1 MAKTTMTYS
10 DWRDYRKKNATNQ
23 IAQLSQQGTVNNG
36 GTTANTTITYSDWR
50 DYKKASQ
57 VDQNYI
63 DSFFTDVK
71 KFVYSSEEEYQ
82 GVRWKNASG
91 IYKVKK
97 TTADDLAS
105 RSKNIR
111 SWLELNKDKL
121 KEDDYTNLSSYLDS
135 YDKSAKSILGAFKK
149 AKDHYSKWE
158 TEAEYKEA
166 EKATEEH
173 NKKAN
178 LDIDVAQ
185 KEIDDLEGLLR
196 KVKSNTSGTTHEA
209 ANSPS
214 SSTSGSPSSSTAHEA
229 ASPPSSSSSS
239 TSSTEPVA
247 GDKYIKELKAKGYSS
262 VEELENDIANKKTYL
277 TQAKRIQESIKFTA
291 VADPESDLYDPDFE
305 KYSVYVDNSE
315 IPAIPNYEDIIYH
328 IINKNEKGLEK
339 LAVAQSW
346 GKISDYEYERLMNAY
361 DHMEDIERQTYN
373 YYHNHVSHEAA
384 ERYYDSIEDT
394 INLRASEKLVEW
406 AGANDFHGI
415 LFSFQAGIDQANTGL
430 YNLFHEKD
438 YYAPSATQYASAEV
452 RENLEG
458 GWGVAYDVGSAIG
471 NMIPSIIVS
480 AATPIGG
487 QALGAVTLGA
497 SASGNAYAEAINAGY
512 DKDQARSYAFMV
524 GASEAG
530 LQYLLGGIGKFGG
543 KFTGKFGTKIATKL
557 VSNVNNAYAKMAI
570 SGGAKLVT
578 NLVSE
583 FGEEYLQEVLTPVF
597 KNAAFGTN
605 EEVKIVSSEAL
616 YAGFLGALTAGFLE
630 GKGTVKA
637 EVGTYKLGQSVQAS
651 GKTGDLAKLGMTYS
665 PDTVAYQ
672 IASKVD
678 ENTDAYTLG
687 QLLREAGAD
696 SLTDSNMAEI
706 QKSLIRKGVTPQN
719 AQTIAKWLNKA
730 VEGRYFTNSQIE
742 ALASNEVIAAT
753 FRDVILNQKSTVNQ
767 RVQGY
772 QDIVQSIE
780 QGKTSPT
787 ETASAPTET
796 TKTQAGLVSFS
807 EEDIENLTKEYEAN
821 GLPHEQAKALAV
833 AQLADAGAVQSSPT
847 AETAAESKY
856 EVADDGKTTNIKTG
870 KEVKVNNIES
880 ISSKGE
886 ANLTLDDG
894 MVVSASDIA
903 FSTPAEA
910 MFIETI
916 GAMKLGKNPISVSSA
931 NALYQNA
938 MTALKVN
945 PKMTASEAFSLIKGL
960 EESYVFG
967 AYNFSRS
974 ELSARNEDGTAK
986 RYAGELSQSQRA
998 SAYELGKKDSIS
1010 KADAEQKAIDEKV
1023 GKTKPQASKKTS
1035 GKIVYEGGI
1044 NVDKK
1049 SLTKTQQA
1057 HLEGIKLLAALT
1069 NYEIHV
1075 FKSEKV
1081 GKTYKYTMPDGTVV
1095 SANGWYRVGTNEIWI
1110 DLNAGNFGEGIMLET
1125 AGHEIG
1131 HDIKRKSPKQWKAI
1145 ADLVMKTFAENNVD
1159 TEAML
1164 KKQAKKVK
1172 RKYEASN
1179 KDMPSEA
1186 QILDEAY
1193 EEMVCDALSGMLID
1207 GSIVNFIAEVKA
1219 KDKNLAQRIL
1229 DAIKNLLAK
1238 WGLII
1243 DDYKGRKLSAPEAQ
1257 ALAQFEDAFKQI
1269 QALYRDALMD
1279 TDAVNAALQKNTTDD
1294 GDVKF
1299 MERFEEDKYYSRQID
1314 KWDSLKDGSY
1324 IKVGNIKE
1332 NSPLNTVGMPSG
1344 NLYFDVTKIK
1354 TELEKHGDHLTT
1366 DTLKDIPK
1374 LLANPIAI
1382 TEYNP
1387 GKGTNTVSVYGNLY
1401 YNGVPVVVG
1410 IVATLG
1416 RGNNIITKIRT
1427 THARGD
1433 FRTQI
1438 TDDSILYLNENKK
1451 ETNSWFQAQEHHV
1464 PMGGN
1469 KYGFIRSITLVDQN
1483 VKENSENLF
1492 SERDTDIETQIN
1504 QSMTMDE
1511 AKQMVQRAF
1520 VLGGIQEWYDGEYK
1534 NGDEWLKAQGADEVA
1549 LYIENEYALQEKYL
1563 NKIQGIINDEFYVA
1577 DVLEAYLEG
1586 TLIGKEKPKAKR
1598 LDVSVN
1604 HRVNDTRFYS
1614 PQRIENIKQLF
1625 DVATQKLTAKNRA
1638 EVTSARAKVLL
1649 FAHNSGASELLGLSQ
1664 AELNKKLR
1672 SWSGYSAGAREASER
1687 LNRGVADSNKW
1698 TGIENCSW
1706 LYKNQVTTEELESLV
1721 KNVEGAASDYEKLY
1735 IARTMLALDTHID
1748 WSWLSFKFDTFAN
1761 VNKKQVGIGRCN
1773 GFYRNDERKIVV
1785 SHNKPHTVA
1794 HEMGH
1799 ALDYQWGRDLGFS
1812 NSALTDTYRNTERI
1826 TDADTKQ
1833 FFDNFKIFLDSL
1845 TDNGDIRSEYTQDPK
1860 EVFARFVAR
1869 FVQWV
1874 DNTGGNRTYN
1884 TETDYYNDKFTA
1896 SNYIEFVKLLQ
1907 EKAMLDAKKM
1917 ENETNENVLFSDRDS
1932 EGNQLSEGQQEYF
1945 KDSKVRDANGNL
1957 LVMYHGTD
1965 SYNEFTVFKKGKSGY
1980 LGSGIYLTSDKS
1992 YAERYAKK
2000 NGYDGRVYKTYVN
2013 ITNPLVVTT
2022 DQPAV
2027 EILGEKVAQ
2036 KRGLKNSFSTT
2047 WITPSDIKKL
2057 QNKGYDGIVWEYAGS
2072 VEVSVWDSNQVKN
2085 TTNLDPTSNPDIRYS
2100 ERDSQGHKLSEEQV
2114 EFFKDSKIRDEK
2126 GRLLAV
2132 YHGTKSAGFTRFTKT
2147 DEIGY
2152 FFARSLKTAQTYSN
2166 NSKVVYTP
2174 DRYTDTDVP
2183 NEANYQVYLNIKK
2196 PYIID
2201 GKGANWNGLEST
2213 GEKVH
2218 LSIKTSY
2225 WGDDGKGL
2233 GKIVFK
2239 YGGKTYSK
2247 IVHNV
2252 NEFDLFISKHTNPQ
2266 LAFACAIEMNAIADK
2281 NGKGKFEVDLIW
2293 DFKKRGNADSKNTR
2307 DIVRRA
2313 YNSEWDY
2320 DGVIFKNVVDSGNG
2334 TKIKA
2339 DDLYVAFNSNQIK
2352 STANTEPT
2360 SNPDIRYSGRD
2371 LAPTFYSQMGKV
2383 VEGVKQEKLAANS
2396 VVNMLRGKGVKSEE
2410 IRWSGIVP
2418 FLEGKKSVTKQE
2430 LLDFINGSMLQIGE
2444 QMSDA
2449 VDIEVI
2455 SEDGDNYIVRHK
2467 GTRETL
2473 DEWEWDDDVEDGLE
2487 GWVNQDGEIALT
2499 VDEIREKSFKE
2510 FSSTRW
2516 SEYKLNGGENYR
2528 EIVFTMPN
2536 SSYSNQ
2542 MMRVHWGDEAEG
2554 VLVHARIQDF
2564 DVNGKKMLFIEEIQ
2578 SDWHNEGHKVGYAK
2592 NLLQAESK
2600 RIAEIDKMQASLV
2613 EQMQK
2618 KYQKGDIDGAMKL
2631 HEQERELYL
2640 ERQKIEGN
2648 KDGTPDAPFKENY
2661 HEYVLK
2667 RLLRMAAEQG
2677 YDSIGWTPSEVQVER
2692 WSDEYAEGYRIEYD
2706 QDMPKFLKKYGK
2718 QWGASVGT
2726 TTLPN
2731 GTEVWSM
2738 DITDSMKSS
2747 VLYEGQ
2753 ALYQERDPESST
2765 RYILANSL
2773 ESAAQNDVERRKLA
2787 EYKEKIALIE
2797 AEEGKL
2803 AEIQKRLFTKGEVD
2817 PTERKALQ
2825 FEAKQLSNRI
2835 NTYDRQL
2842 LNLEATTALKN
2853 VLNREKALAAKRQ
2866 KQKDNEALKKYKE
2879 KVAETQRELMN
2890 RYQDSRKRATESRHK
2905 TEMRH
2910 KIQKVVSELN
2920 QLLLK
2925 GSKERNVKLG
2935 LQDSVAKALEAINMD
2950 TVGADERVAKY
2961 NDLIAKAKDPDVI
2974 ASLTETRDRIAAQGD
2989 RLSDKLEAMR
2999 KAYAEIRNNS
3009 KEYAPYYQQEA
3020 QLIEAA
3026 IEKVIDKVG
3035 DTSIR
3040 NMTLEQLEAVY
3051 DMYKVVLQTIRYANE
3066 LHNEGKV
3073 EELRDNASAMMTEL
3087 EKIKTLKEERAAI
3100 GDLIRGFTWNEMTP
3114 VYAIRRTG
3122 SKTLEKFYWEM
3133 IRGQNTYAQDL
3144 DEADEFKAAIREKYG
3159 HSKWNLNKVYG
3170 FELKDG
3176 RTFRLTLEHMMSIYA
3191 YSKRPQAIDH
3201 MSVGGFFFNDKAT
3214 FRRKGGLLKMIKSN
3228 EAGYTVDV
3236 EMLNTIK
3243 DEMEK
3248 VAKGSTKYVDEMQDY
3263 LTKMG
3268 NKGNEVSR
3276 VVWGIDIFK
3285 EKIYFP
3291 LKSVKDFIFQANQ
3304 PSQETSLKHDGMT
3317 KETKPGASNPIVLES
3332 FDDVWAGHVERMS
3345 QYHGFVIPID
3355 NMNKLLNYGSWAG
3368 TDSISVSTMLR
3379 ARFGD
3384 AVNEYFN
3391 QFIKDMN
3398 GASSASGAKNPF
3410 FSMVGKFKK
3419 TAVAASM
3426 SVVAQ
3431 QPTAILRAAAVLD
3444 SRYFIGLPEAHL
3456 LSTKWSELKRYAPI
3470 AIIKD
3475 IGGFDAGGGRQVAEW
3490 LNSDARRGADKVL
3503 GKIDDITMWGA
3514 AVGDQV
3520 GWCAIWE
3527 AVKRETKAKHKDLEV
3542 GSEAFLKIAGER
3554 FTEVIVLTQVYD
3566 STLSRSGYMRSKHDS
3581 VKMLTAFMG
3590 EPTVSI
3596 NMQFDALLQA
3606 KRGTITKRKA
3616 GRILGATYAA
3626 TIAASIAASL
3636 IYALRD
3642 DDEDE
3647 SYLEKF
3653 AEAFGEKLIGDINPL
3668 NQLPAVRDIISIF
3681 EGWDVERTD
3690 MAVFK
3695 DIKDAFDG
3703 LFSENKSTWR
3713 KVEDFAGAVASI
3725 FGVPLKNLLRTG
3737 REIYNGYNDIFDG
3750 IEPKDVDDAF
3760 VRGIKGEKKDK
3771 SKALYDAIVS
3781 GDEARIEVYRSQ
3793 YEDDKAYETALRKSL
3808 RENDPRIKEAAE
3820 ARSKGNVD
3828 KYMRIVK
3835 DIKGERNFSQDT
3847 IVAAINAEI
3856 NSMKPKSKSEISS
3869 PAYITVDDYYNSI
3882 VNGDTST
3889 ARTIKDKLVAE
3900 KVEQGYLQSEAEDS
3914 IATSFTSQV
3923 KSEYMDGNI
3932 KRSKAVD
3939 LINEYGNSESGA
3951 ETEIKKCDFELEYGF
3966 SWSERARAYRLG
3978 KISASE
3984 LKYAVMDIEGE
3995 DWQGAEDYI
4004 KFLNLEMANPNLD
4017 ITASDAK
4024 GYFEYAEPAGINI
4037 EVYLSYKEKTSGLQ
4051 GDKDANGKTISGSKK
4066 NKVLA
4071 VINSLPITYAQKDAL
4086 YYMNGWSAKTINEAP
4101 WH

>member
-1 MAKTTMTYS
+1 MSKTAMTYS
-10 DWRDYRKKNATNQ
+10 DWRDYKKKNAANQ

-82 GVRWKNASG
+82 GIRWKNASG

-97 TTADDLAS
+97 TTADDLQS

-121 KEDDYTNLSSYLDS
+121 EEDAYTNISSYLDS
-135 YDKSAKSILGAFKK
+135 YDKSAKSILGAFEK
-149 AKDHYSKWE
+149 ARDHYAKWE

-166 EKATEEH
+166 VKISELYNMSSEEIEPYLH
-173 NKKAN
+173 PKR
-178 LDIDVAQ
+178 
-185 KEIDDLEGLLR
+185 LEELEALYR
-196 KVKSNTSGTTHEA
+196 KVSHNTDGTTHEA
-209 ANSPS
+209 ASSPS
-214 SSTSGSPSSSTAHEA
+214 SSTSSSPSSSTTHEA

-247 GDKYIKELKAKGYSS
+247 ADKYSEELKKYGFKNK
-262 VEELENDIANKKTYL
+262 EELKKEIDSLKESSKIAYTTSDGQNITW
-277 TQAKRIQESIKFTA
+277 Q
-291 VADPESDLYDPDFE
+291 DLYDMKKSEEDFNALYSNLSSSKDWDE
-305 KYSVYVDNSE
+305 VIAKAKKYKNPSPSE
-315 IPAIPNYEDIIYH
+315 TEGWLQFNGEVIAGGTDKP
-328 IINKNEKGLEK
+328 INKVTYFEEHMVEIGVAELNGGGSGIVHTRMRELTDHEK
-339 LAVAQSW
+339 
-346 GKISDYEYERLMNAY
+346 
-361 DHMEDIERQTYN
+361 DIYN
-373 YYHNHVSHEAA
+373 YYFGKGEYAKADAFLDSLESTLQKRFEGTMLEGFVKMAEEYPVAA
-384 ERYYDSIEDT
+384 SALSIVA
-394 INLRASEKLVEW
+394 NMG
-406 AGANDFHGI
+406 AGAEYIGDAFKYISTGELDDNHSAAVVSAIRDTVAENI
-415 LFSFQAGIDQANTGL
+415 NWEIAGWDAGAFVYNTGMSMADSL
-430 YNLFHEKD
+430 ASQFLF
-438 YYAPSATQYASAEV
+438 
-452 RENLEG
+452 
-458 GWGVAYDVGSAIG
+458 
-471 NMIPSIIVS
+471 
-480 AATPIGG
+480 
-487 QALGAVTLGA
+487 
-497 SASGNAYAEAINAGY
+497 
-512 DKDQARSYAFMV
+512 
-524 GASEAG
+524 
-530 LQYLLGGIGKFGG
+530 GKFGG
-543 KFTGKFGTKIATKL
+543 ISLGLSAAASATNDALSRGMDNNQAFWSGLSAGVFEGLFESWSIGKFKSLQAGFSSSGKQIIKNIASSMLVNASEETLTEIANIAYDYFANGDFSQYETSIRAYMASGMSESKARSKVAGELAIQVGEAAGSGALMGLGFGGYAESSNAIGSTIKGKQIKNASKAGGLQIGDLVDIGKSLGEGTESYRLANKITDK
-557 VSNVNNAYAKMAI
+557 SSAYAIGTLYGIEGIEI
-570 SGGAKLVT
+570 SEANRADIIKSLERKGYDTATASSIADIMLDSKNDAFASVALQNPETFSDIILNPKSTVSQRTRAYDGVTQSVEAYQEAKK
-578 NLVSE
+578 N
-583 FGEEYLQEVLTPVF
+583 GK
-597 KNAAFGTN
+597 KNAAT
-605 EEVKIVSSEAL
+605 EA
-616 YAGFLGALTAGFLE
+616 
-630 GKGTVKA
+630 
-637 EVGTYKLGQSVQAS
+637 
-651 GKTGDLAKLGMTYS
+651 
-665 PDTVAYQ
+665 
-672 IASKVD
+672 
-678 ENTDAYTLG
+678 
-687 QLLREAGAD
+687 
-696 SLTDSNMAEI
+696 
-706 QKSLIRKGVTPQN
+706 
-719 AQTIAKWLNKA
+719 
-730 VEGRYFTNSQIE
+730 
-742 ALASNEVIAAT
+742 
-753 FRDVILNQKSTVNQ
+753 
-767 RVQGY
+767 
-772 QDIVQSIE
+772 SIE
-780 QGKTSPT
+780 KL
-787 ETASAPTET
+787 A
-796 TKTQAGLVSFS
+796 
-807 EEDIENLTKEYEAN
+807 KEYEAK
-821 GLPHEQAKALAV
+821 GLSPAEAKAMAET
-833 AQLADAGAVQSSPT
+833 QLSQSGAVQSSPT
-847 AETAAESKY
+847 AETAVESKY
-856 EVADDGKTTNIKTG
+856 KVADDGKTTNIKTG
-870 KEVKVNNIES
+870 KEVKVNKIES
-880 ISSKGE
+880 ISSSGE

-894 MVVSASDIA
+894 MIVNASDIA

-910 MFIETI
+910 NFVSVISDIKI
-916 GAMKLGKNPISVSSA
+916 GKKPISTDSA
-931 NALYQNA
+931 NLLYMAAMSELENNPN
-938 MTALKVN
+938 MTANDAV
-945 PKMTASEAFSLIKGL
+945 ALIKGL
-960 EESYVFG
+960 EESYIFG
-967 AYNFSRS
+967 AYNFGQSG
-974 ELSARNEDGTAK
+974 LTAK
-986 RYAGELSQSQRA
+986 SENGSSKLLAGELTQKQRDY
-998 SAYELGKKDSIS
+998 AYGLGKKDSVA
-1010 KADAEQKAIDEKV
+1010 KVEAEQKTIDEKV
-1023 GKTKPQASKKTS
+1023 GKAKTPASKKTS

-1044 NVDKK
+1044 KVDKK
-1049 SLTKTQQA
+1049 SLTPTQYA
-1057 HLEGIKLLAALT
+1057 HLEGIKLLAELT

-1075 FKSEKV
+1075 FKSKKV
-1081 GKTYKYTMPDGTVV
+1081 GVKNGVPIFEYTMPDGTVR
-1095 SANGWYRVGTNEIWI
+1095 SANGWYVIGTNEFWI
-1110 DLNAGNFGEGIMLET
+1110 DLNAGNLGEGIMLET

-1131 HDIKRKSPKQWKAI
+1131 HDIKRKSPKQWKVI

-1164 KKQAKKVK
+1164 KRQVEKVQ

-1186 QILDEAY
+1186 QILEEAY

-1207 GSIVNFIAEVKA
+1207 GSIVNFIAEVKT

-1279 TDAVNAALQKNTTDD
+1279 TDAVNAALHADKAIELAEVGIGVDEVSGEVFALRDSFATNDKVTIGKKSFDIDAVAALVSEATGRSIEDARKWVNSEMTVANIVMRNPEFLDFEADDRYEAIKKNSDYPQGTVDLSNLCPKRSEFTSMFDMIQRKYRNKLFTAA
-1294 GDVKF
+1294 DVAEMRRILADNDITVACGACFVEDRRQLLGEIADTYINMWK
-1299 MERFEEDKYYSRQID
+1299 EAVETGKPLHKTNAEGKKIKLTVTAALAKQYGVTKGSDILATDKYIPTQYDLTTYEGFKLLEKNHPTIAMGFNRYNNSRGQQSGRLIEGRAEYKRQILGWTD
-1314 KWDSLKDGSY
+1314 A
-1324 IKVGNIKE
+1324 KVKSVNNNGGLRIFSFSDFE
-1332 NSPLNTVGMPSG
+1332 V
-1344 NLYFDVTKIK
+1344 V
-1354 TELEKHGDHLTT
+1354 HLL
-1366 DTLKDIPK
+1366 DL
-1374 LLANPIAI
+1374 
-1382 TEYNP
+1382 
-1387 GKGTNTVSVYGNLY
+1387 VQV
-1401 YNGVPVVVG
+1401 
-1410 IVATLG
+1410 
-1416 RGNNIITKIRT
+1416 IIDCS
-1427 THARGD
+1427 ARG
-1433 FRTQI
+1433 
-1438 TDDSILYLNENKK
+1438 
-1451 ETNSWFQAQEHHV
+1451 V
-1464 PMGGN
+1464 
-1469 KYGFIRSITLVDQN
+1469 
-1483 VKENSENLF
+1483 
-1492 SERDTDIETQIN
+1492 
-1504 QSMTMDE
+1504 
-1511 AKQMVQRAF
+1511 
-1520 VLGGIQEWYDGEYK
+1520 
-1534 NGDEWLKAQGADEVA
+1534 
-1549 LYIENEYALQEKYL
+1549 
-1563 NKIQGIINDEFYVA
+1563 KIQGYTKIPAFAKLVRSTGIKLNRSFIPKGETGIKVVDGKRVLDIDTTEGIDINDKNFLDESDNP
-1577 DVLEAYLEG
+1577 DVG
-1586 TLIGKEKPKAKR
+1586 NVIIGINPEQIGIAFLDDNIDYIIPFHSNKAKAILKALGLESWVNYKESQHEKDIATGKASKHNVNIYTQVINKYNPTNKVEFVDAFLKECKR
-1598 LDVSVN
+1598 QGKIPRYAEFLNKEYNADGAYSDEGGRFDYTYREGYHKLLVDFKMFDKNGKLLPQGQITPTLDDAFMTELLN
-1604 HRVNDTRFYS
+1604 
-1614 PQRIENIKQLF
+1614 
-1625 DVATQKLTAKNRA
+1625 A
-1638 EVTSARAKVLL
+1638 EVDKKANYEFPQEVYDQIEEKFGGETM
-1649 FAHNSGASELLGLSQ
+1649 LSQ
-1664 AELNKKLR
+1664 
-1672 SWSGYSAGAREASER
+1672 
-1687 LNRGVADSNKW
+1687 
-1698 TGIENCSW
+1698 
-1706 LYKNQVTTEELESLV
+1706 
-1721 KNVEGAASDYEKLY
+1721 
-1735 IARTMLALDTHID
+1735 
-1748 WSWLSFKFDTFAN
+1748 
-1761 VNKKQVGIGRCN
+1761 
-1773 GFYRNDERKIVV
+1773 
-1785 SHNKPHTVA
+1785 
-1794 HEMGH
+1794 
-1799 ALDYQWGRDLGFS
+1799 
-1812 NSALTDTYRNTERI
+1812 
-1826 TDADTKQ
+1826 
-1833 FFDNFKIFLDSL
+1833 
-1845 TDNGDIRSEYTQDPK
+1845 
-1860 EVFARFVAR
+1860 
-1869 FVQWV
+1869 
-1874 DNTGGNRTYN
+1874 
-1884 TETDYYNDKFTA
+1884 
-1896 SNYIEFVKLLQ
+1896 
-1907 EKAMLDAKKM
+1907 
-1917 ENETNENVLFSDRDS
+1917 RDS
-1932 EGNQLSEGQQEYF
+1932 
-1945 KDSKVRDANGNL
+1945 D
-1957 LVMYHGTD
+1957 
-1965 SYNEFTVFKKGKSGY
+1965 
-1980 LGSGIYLTSDKS
+1980 
-1992 YAERYAKK
+1992 
-2000 NGYDGRVYKTYVN
+2000 
-2013 ITNPLVVTT
+2013 
-2022 DQPAV
+2022 
-2027 EILGEKVAQ
+2027 
-2036 KRGLKNSFSTT
+2036 
-2047 WITPSDIKKL
+2047 
-2057 QNKGYDGIVWEYAGS
+2057 
-2072 VEVSVWDSNQVKN
+2072 
-2085 TTNLDPTSNPDIRYS
+2085 
-2100 ERDSQGHKLSEEQV
+2100 GHKLSEEQI

-2174 DRYTDTDVP
+2174 DRYTDTAVP

-2239 YGGKTYSK
+2239 YGGKTYSE

-2266 LAFACAIEMNAIADK
+2266 LAFACAVEMNAIADK

-2360 SNPDIRYSGRD
+2360 TDPDIRYSER
-2371 LAPTFYSQMGKV
+2371 AS
-2383 VEGVKQEKLAANS
+2383 N
-2396 VVNMLRGKGVKSEE
+2396 
-2410 IRWSGIVP
+2410 
-2418 FLEGKKSVTKQE
+2418 QE
-2430 LLDFINGSMLQIGE
+2430 LASMDETALYIKNTKK
-2444 QMSDA
+2444 A
-2449 VDIEVI
+2449 
-2455 SEDGDNYIVRHK
+2455 NYIGMIFNGTKTEETRSQRTLDAFVGKDFYVTDGKYVYGSIVLGEPHK
-2467 GTRETL
+2467 YTEAEFHKLENQKKHRVPKGDEYDVKPGGIKWAYPIESYKKFDKPKKLSDSKEYKNSFQAREILYSERVTDKETL
-2473 DEWEWDDDVEDGLE
+2473 DFLNEQLE
-2487 GWVNQDGEIALT
+2487 NGEVTKVYRAMQAQPI
-2499 VDEIREKSFKE
+2499 DE
-2510 FSSTRW
+2510 
-2516 SEYKLNGGENYR
+2516 NGNVIKAAVLR
-2528 EIVFTMPN
+2528 VV
-2536 SSYSNQ
+2536 SYSPLK
-2542 MMRVHWGDEAEG
+2542 VEAKTFG
-2554 VLVHARIQDF
+2554 KHSKIAVYPAKLFSPMAGM
-2564 DVNGKKMLFIEEIQ
+2564 VNGKWSNSISLNKWEETTFDLAHATTVTDKKTGKPKIDNDKKNASYGETAYFYGLVKGGIDDSGKKLTDIPARYNPYIHTSLSALNDQ
-2578 SDWHNEGHKVGYAK
+2578 FSSANKRPELVTVECLIPNSELTSGFRAEGAKDKVGAMSWHSGPTSSRLAK
-2592 NLLQAESK
+2592 VGKARTVILTRYDMPVRVLPDSEVAKAVADYIGDTKNIAIQESTVTP
-2600 RIAEIDKMQASLV
+2600 SLS
-2613 EQMQK
+2613 
-2618 KYQKGDIDGAMKL
+2618 
-2631 HEQERELYL
+2631 RELMNLGITVLNEEQWAQYN
-2640 ERQKIEGN
+2640 EDFPAKTFGEN
-2648 KDGTPDAPFKENY
+2648 KNTDI
-2661 HEYVLK
+2661 VL
-2667 RLLRMAAEQG
+2667 
-2677 YDSIGWTPSEVQVER
+2677 
-2692 WSDEYAEGYRIEYD
+2692 
-2706 QDMPKFLKKYGK
+2706 
-2718 QWGASVGT
+2718 
-2726 TTLPN
+2726 
-2731 GTEVWSM
+2731 
-2738 DITDSMKSS
+2738 
-2747 VLYEGQ
+2747 
-2753 ALYQERDPESST
+2753 QERDPESST

-3020 QLIEAA
+3020 QLIETA
-3026 IEKVIDKVG
+3026 IEKTIDKVG

-3100 GDLIRGFTWNEMTP
+3100 GDLIREFTWNEMTP
-3114 VYAIRRTG
+3114 IYAIRRTG

-3159 HSKWNLNKVYG
+3159 HSKWNLNKVYS

-3527 AVKRETKAKHKDLEV
+3527 AVKRETKSKHKDLEV

-3626 TIAASIAASL
+3626 TVAASIAASL

-3771 SKALYDAIVS
+3771 GKALYDAIVS

-3793 YEDDKAYETALRKSL
+3793 YEDDDAYMNA
-3808 RENDPRIKEAAE
+3808 
-3820 ARSKGNVD
+3820 
-3828 KYMRIVK
+3828 VK
-3835 DIKGERNFSQDT
+3835 DAIAKNNPEVTQTASDLINGDFDSYQDMVDELVRLGIDRN
-3847 IVAAINAEI
+3847 VAADAI
-3856 NSMKPKSKSEISS
+3856 K
-3869 PAYITVDDYYNSI
+3869 SI
-3882 VNGDTST
+3882 VS
-3889 ARTIKDKLVAE
+3889 
-3900 KVEQGYLQSEAEDS
+3900 KVKSAAQSEADGDTDAYEEKVAELLGLGYDEQQLYRDIASMDASPSNDEDLAES
-3914 IATSFTSQV
+3914 IFSKDNYVTAVINGDPMAET
-3923 KSEYMDGNI
+3923 I
-3932 KRSKAVD
+3932 KQD
-3939 LINEYGNSESGA
+3939 LI
-3951 ETEIKKCDFELEYGF
+3951 
-3966 SWSERARAYRLG
+3966 
-3978 KISASE
+3978 
-3984 LKYAVMDIEGE
+3984 
-3995 DWQGAEDYI
+3995 
-4004 KFLNLEMANPNLD
+4004 
-4017 ITASDAK
+4017 DA
-4024 GYFEYAEPAGINI
+4024 GVE
-4037 EVYLSYKEKTSGLQ
+4037 
-4051 GDKDANGKTISGSKK
+4051 NGKTEEEVTKSLNNALNNAYKK
-4066 NKVLA
+4066 EYYNGNMSDYEVDSWMKVMY
-4071 VINSLPITYAQKDAL
+4071 PDDTDADR
-4086 YYMNGWSAKTINEAP
+4086 YWSAKRWKAQAEHLYDEDYSYSKYDDFYEAILDGDTISMNRFIAECRKYNNYKKDVNKEVASDIASAITSHFKPIYREASP
-4101 WH
+4101 QERAILKRKLLNAYAALGYAKSKRSDLIDKWLED

>member
-10 DWRDYRKKNATNQ
+10 DWRDYKKKNAANQ

-63 DSFFTDVK
+63 DSFFTDAK

-82 GVRWKNASG
+82 GIRWKNASG

-97 TTADDLAS
+97 TTVDDLDS

-111 SWLELNKDKL
+111 SWLELNKDTL
-121 KEDDYTNLSSYLDS
+121 TEDSYTNISSYLDD
-135 YDKSAKSILGAFKK
+135 YNESAKSILSKFEKK
-149 AKDHYSKWE
+149 RDYYAKWK
-158 TEAEYKEA
+158 TEAEYKDAEKVTELYNMSSEEIKPYLSQNQDEIDQLKTERLKLEKGITAYNQGVPDPYGLVKTHDDVLEA
-166 EKATEEH
+166 EDRVDE
-173 NKKAN
+173 
-178 LDIDVAQ
+178 
-185 KEIDDLEGLLR
+185 LE
-196 KVKSNTSGTTHEA
+196 VQ
-209 ANSPS
+209 
-214 SSTSGSPSSSTAHEA
+214 
-229 ASPPSSSSSS
+229 
-239 TSSTEPVA
+239 
-247 GDKYIKELKAKGYSS
+247 IKELEKSS
-262 VEELENDIANKKTYL
+262 KIAYTTSDGQNITW
-277 TQAKRIQESIKFTA
+277 Q
-291 VADPESDLYDPDFE
+291 DLYDTKKEEEEFNALYA
-305 KYSVYVDNSE
+305 KYSANDDWEKNSKYITTNKKGTARSNSIIDSSVDWE
-315 IPAIPNYEDIIYH
+315 YEDINKYDMYITASGESPDNGYAKVTTDEEKAIFNYIYH
-328 IINKNEKGLEK
+328 TE
-339 LAVAQSW
+339 
-346 GKISDYEYERLMNAY
+346 GK
-361 DHMEDIERQTYN
+361 
-373 YYHNHVSHEAA
+373 EAA
-384 ERYYDSIEDT
+384 LKWHKSREGIYKDRAEQKQIEYITEFSDKFPVLSSFGSVLTNFASGVEYIGDT
-394 INLRASEKLVEW
+394 LNYIGTGELDDNHLANVTSAIRGTVSEKINWEIAGW
-406 AGANDFHGI
+406 DAGAFVY
-415 LFSFQAGIDQANTGL
+415 NTGMSMADS
-430 YNLFHEKD
+430 F
-438 YYAPSATQYASAEV
+438 AS
-452 RENLEG
+452 
-458 GWGVAYDVGSAIG
+458 
-471 NMIPSIIVS
+471 
-480 AATPIGG
+480 
-487 QALGAVTLGA
+487 Q
-497 SASGNAYAEAINAGY
+497 
-512 DKDQARSYAFMV
+512 FM
-524 GASEAG
+524 
-530 LQYLLGGIGKFGG
+530 LGKFGG
-543 KFTGKFGTKIATKL
+543 ISLGLSAAASATNDALSRGMDNGQAFWSGLSAGVFEGLFESWSIGKFKSLQAGFSSSGKQIIKNIASSMLVNASEETLTEIANIAYDYFANGDFSQYETSIRAYMASGMSESEARSKVASELAAQVGEAAGSGALMGLGFGGYAETSNAIGSTIKGAQIKNASKAGNLQVSDLVDIGKSLGEGTESYKLANKITDK
-557 VSNVNNAYAKMAI
+557 SSAYAI
-570 SGGAKLVT
+570 
-578 NLVSE
+578 
-583 FGEEYLQEVLTPVF
+583 
-597 KNAAFGTN
+597 GTLYGI
-605 EEVKIVSSEAL
+605 EGIEISEA
-616 YAGFLGALTAGFLE
+616 
-630 GKGTVKA
+630 
-637 EVGTYKLGQSVQAS
+637 
-651 GKTGDLAKLGMTYS
+651 
-665 PDTVAYQ
+665 
-672 IASKVD
+672 
-678 ENTDAYTLG
+678 N
-687 QLLREAGAD
+687 RAD
-696 SLTDSNMAEI
+696 I
-706 QKSLIRKGVTPQN
+706 VKSLERKGYDTATASSIADIMLDSKSDKFASVALQNPQ
-719 AQTIAKWLNKA
+719 
-730 VEGRYFTNSQIE
+730 
-742 ALASNEVIAAT
+742 T
-753 FRDVILNQKSTVNQ
+753 FSDIILNPKSTVSQ
-767 RVQGY
+767 RTRAYDGVAQSVEAY
-772 QDIVQSIE
+772 QE
-780 QGKTSPT
+780 AKKNGKKNATT
-787 ETASAPTET
+787 EASVEKLA
-796 TKTQAGLVSFS
+796 
-807 EEDIENLTKEYEAN
+807 KEYEAK
-821 GLPHEQAKALAV
+821 GLSPAEAKAV
-833 AQLADAGAVQSSPT
+833 AEKQLADAGAVQSSPT
-847 AETAAESKY
+847 AETAVESKY

-870 KEVKVNNIES
+870 KEVKVNKIES
-880 ISSKGE
+880 ISSSGE

-894 MVVSASDIA
+894 MVVNASDIA

-1549 LYIENEYALQEKYL
+1549 LYIENEYALQEKHL

-1748 WSWLSFKFDTFAN
+1748 WSWLSFEFDTFAN

-2085 TTNLDPTSNPDIRYS
+2085 TTNLDPTTDPDIRYS
-2100 ERDSQGHKLSEEQV
+2100 DRDSQGHKLSKEQV
-2114 EFFKDSKIRDEK
+2114 EYFKDSKTRDEK

-2239 YGGKTYSK
+2239 YGGKTYSE

-2266 LAFACAIEMNAIADK
+2266 LAFACAVEMNAIADK

-2313 YNSEWDY
+2313 YNSKWDY

-2360 SNPDIRYSGRD
+2360 SDPDIRYQERD
-2371 LAPTFYSQMGKV
+2371 VAPITSEDLTRLEKHFGTTGNFRAAGYLLTNGK
-2383 VEGVKQEKLAANS
+2383 
-2396 VVNMLRGKGVKSEE
+2396 
-2410 IRWSGIVP
+2410 
-2418 FLEGKKSVTKQE
+2418 
-2430 LLDFINGSMLQIGE
+2430 LLDFSG
-2444 QMSDA
+2444 
-2449 VDIEVI
+2449 
-2455 SEDGDNYIVRHK
+2455 K
-2467 GTRETL
+2467 
-2473 DEWEWDDDVEDGLE
+2473 
-2487 GWVNQDGEIALT
+2487 
-2499 VDEIREKSFKE
+2499 
-2510 FSSTRW
+2510 
-2516 SEYKLNGGENYR
+2516 
-2528 EIVFTMPN
+2528 
-2536 SSYSNQ
+2536 
-2542 MMRVHWGDEAEG
+2542 HWGDTTSRMRQVDHRDAQEVLDDRGDNG
-2554 VLVHARIQDF
+2554 V
-2564 DVNGKKMLFIEEIQ
+2564 
-2578 SDWHNEGHKVGYAK
+2578 
-2592 NLLQAESK
+2592 
-2600 RIAEIDKMQASLV
+2600 
-2613 EQMQK
+2613 
-2618 KYQKGDIDGAMKL
+2618 GAMVDMIGNGNIRLMPETGGINLAVYPNEKQRRVL
-2631 HEQERELYL
+2631 SQYINYMLNT
-2640 ERQKIEGN
+2640 EGQIVI
-2648 KDGTPDAPFKENY
+2648 DYDDVGGDTVYSKE
-2661 HEYVLK
+2661 
-2667 RLLRMAAEQG
+2667 
-2677 YDSIGWTPSEVQVER
+2677 
-2692 WSDEYAEGYRIEYD
+2692 
-2706 QDMPKFLKKYGK
+2706 YGK
-2718 QWGASVGT
+2718 TATSRQI
-2726 TTLPN
+2726 LNDIRNYFN
-2731 GTEVWSM
+2731 GGRQSELMQFHTM
-2738 DITDSMKSS
+2738 F
-2747 VLYEGQ
+2747 
-2753 ALYQERDPESST
+2753 QERDPESSN

-2773 ESAAQNDVERRKLA
+2773 ETAAQNDVERRKLA
-2787 EYKEKIALIE
+2787 EYKDKISLIE

-2803 AEIQKRLFTKGEVD
+2803 AEIQKKLFTKDAVE

-2825 FEAKQLSNRI
+2825 FEAKQISNRI

-2879 KVAETQRELMN
+2879 KVAETQRELMT

-3026 IEKVIDKVG
+3026 IEKTIDKVG

-3087 EKIKTLKEERAAI
+3087 EKIKPLKEERAAI
-3100 GDLIRGFTWNEMTP
+3100 GDLIREFTWNEMTP
-3114 VYAIRRTG
+3114 IYAIRRTG

-3144 DEADEFKAAIREKYG
+3144 AEANEFKAAIREKYG
-3159 HSKWNLNKVYG
+3159 HSKWNLNKVYS

-3527 AVKRETKAKHKDLEV
+3527 AVKRETKAKHKNLEV

-3760 VRGIKGEKKDK
+3760 ARGIKGEKRDK

-3781 GDEARIEVYRSQ
+3781 GDEARIEVYRNQ
-3793 YEDDKAYETALRKSL
+3793 YEDDKAYETALRKAL

-3820 ARSKGNVD
+3820 ARYKGNVD

>member
-1 MAKTTMTYS
+1 MSKTAMTYS
-10 DWRDYRKKNATNQ
+10 NWRDYKKKNAANQ

-63 DSFFTDVK
+63 DSFFTDAK
-71 KFVYSSEEEYQ
+71 KFVYSSAEEYQ
-82 GVRWKNASG
+82 GIRWKNASG

-97 TTADDLAS
+97 TTADDLQS

-111 SWLELNKDKL
+111 SYLELNKDKYT
-121 KEDDYTNLSSYLDS
+121 EDVYTKLSSYLDS
-135 YDKSAKSILGAFKK
+135 YDKSVRSVIGDFKK
-149 AKDHYSKWE
+149 AKDHYSQWE

-166 EKATEEH
+166 VKISELYNMSSEEIKPYLSQNQDEIDQLKTEQSKLEKGIAAYNHNVPDPYGAVKTYDDVLVAEDKVAEIEAKVSELESSSKIAYTTSDGQNITWQSLYDDKKEEEEFNALYAKYSANDDWEKNSKYITT
-173 NKKAN
+173 NKKGTA
-178 LDIDVAQ
+178 
-185 KEIDDLEGLLR
+185 R
-196 KVKSNTSGTTHEA
+196 SNSIT
-209 ANSPS
+209 
-214 SSTSGSPSSSTAHEA
+214 
-229 ASPPSSSSSS
+229 
-239 TSSTEPVA
+239 
-247 GDKYIKELKAKGYSS
+247 DSS
-262 VEELENDIANKKTYL
+262 VDW
-277 TQAKRIQESIKFTA
+277 
-291 VADPESDLYDPDFE
+291 
-305 KYSVYVDNSE
+305 
-315 IPAIPNYEDIIYH
+315 NYEDVNKSETWIDYGYASVTTPEEKAIFNYIYH
-328 IINKNEKGLEK
+328 TEGEEAAFKWHKSREAIYKERMEGEALERFAEFAEKYPFLASGVSTATNLLAPMEHSIDTAKYFFTGELDDNSLSRVSSTIRGTVTENRDWNVLGYDVHDFLYESGMSMLDSYVASQIPYVGAAVLGQSAAASATNDALDRGMSDSDAFWTGAAAGGFETLFESWSIGKFKAMQSGVSSGGKAALKNIVKSMAVNASEEFATEIANIAYDRIANGEFSQYETSIRAYMASGMTESEATGKVVANEISQVIEAAASGAVTGIGFGAIAEGGNAIGSTIKGKQIKNASKAGGLQIGDLVDIGKSLGEGTESYKLANKITDKSSAYAIGTLYGIEGIEISEANRADIIKSLERKGYDTATASSIADIMLDSKNDEFASVALQNPETFSDIILNPKSTVSQRTRAYDGVTQSVEAYQEAKKNGKKNAATEASIEK
-339 LAVAQSW
+339 LA
-346 GKISDYEYERLMNAY
+346 
-361 DHMEDIERQTYN
+361 
-373 YYHNHVSHEAA
+373 
-384 ERYYDSIEDT
+384 
-394 INLRASEKLVEW
+394 
-406 AGANDFHGI
+406 
-415 LFSFQAGIDQANTGL
+415 
-430 YNLFHEKD
+430 
-438 YYAPSATQYASAEV
+438 
-452 RENLEG
+452 
-458 GWGVAYDVGSAIG
+458 
-471 NMIPSIIVS
+471 
-480 AATPIGG
+480 
-487 QALGAVTLGA
+487 
-497 SASGNAYAEAINAGY
+497 
-512 DKDQARSYAFMV
+512 
-524 GASEAG
+524 
-530 LQYLLGGIGKFGG
+530 
-543 KFTGKFGTKIATKL
+543 
-557 VSNVNNAYAKMAI
+557 
-570 SGGAKLVT
+570 
-578 NLVSE
+578 
-583 FGEEYLQEVLTPVF
+583 
-597 KNAAFGTN
+597 
-605 EEVKIVSSEAL
+605 
-616 YAGFLGALTAGFLE
+616 
-630 GKGTVKA
+630 
-637 EVGTYKLGQSVQAS
+637 
-651 GKTGDLAKLGMTYS
+651 
-665 PDTVAYQ
+665 
-672 IASKVD
+672 
-678 ENTDAYTLG
+678 
-687 QLLREAGAD
+687 
-696 SLTDSNMAEI
+696 
-706 QKSLIRKGVTPQN
+706 
-719 AQTIAKWLNKA
+719 
-730 VEGRYFTNSQIE
+730 
-742 ALASNEVIAAT
+742 
-753 FRDVILNQKSTVNQ
+753 
-767 RVQGY
+767 
-772 QDIVQSIE
+772 
-780 QGKTSPT
+780 
-787 ETASAPTET
+787 
-796 TKTQAGLVSFS
+796 
-807 EEDIENLTKEYEAN
+807 KEYEAK
-821 GLPHEQAKALAV
+821 GLSPAEAKAMAET
-833 AQLADAGAVQSSPT
+833 QLSQSGAVQSSPT
-847 AETAAESKY
+847 AETAVESKY

-870 KEVKVNNIES
+870 KEVKVNKIES
-880 ISSKGE
+880 ISSSGE

-894 MVVSASDIA
+894 MIVNASDIA

-916 GAMKLGKNPISVSSA
+916 GAMKLGKNPISVESA

-938 MTALKVN
+938 MTALKAN
-945 PKMTASEAFSLIKGL
+945 PNMTASEAFSLIKGL
-960 EESYVFG
+960 EESYIFG

-974 ELSARNEDGTAK
+974 ELSARNEDGSAK
-986 RYAGELSQSQRA
+986 RYAGELSQSQRK

-1010 KADAEQKAIDEKV
+1010 KAKAEQKTIDEKV
-1023 GKTKPQASKKTS
+1023 GKAKTPASKKTS

-1057 HLEGIKLLAALT
+1057 HLEGIKLLATVT

-1081 GKTYKYTMPDGTVV
+1081 GKTYKYTMPDGTVR

-1110 DLNAGNFGEGIMLET
+1110 DLNAGNLGEGIMLET

-1164 KKQAKKVK
+1164 KRQVEKVK

-1186 QILDEAY
+1186 QILEEAY

-1219 KDKNLAQRIL
+1219 KDRNLAQRIL

-1257 ALAQFEDAFKQI
+1257 ALAQFEDAFKQV

-1279 TDAVNAALQKNTTDD
+1279 TDAVNAALEENTTDD

-1299 MERFEEDKYYSRQID
+1299 EIRYPQFDSSDFEKNILLLSKMQIVKKLSGNEFAKAEKPLSERVMDYFNSLNNNVYSDVFGDVALTNSSMRDDIYGHGRTTQKITAFAAIPEVIQQGVVIDSQKRGNGNYDRIIVAAPISIGADKYLMGVMLQRDHQSQRLYLHDVVAINEKETMVPPSTTPFTSEVESNN
-1314 KWDSLKDGSY
+1314 DSLY
-1324 IKVGNIKE
+1324 
-1332 NSPLNTVGMPSG
+1332 M
-1344 NLYFDVTKIK
+1344 
-1354 TELEKHGDHLTT
+1354 TT
-1366 DTLKDIPK
+1366 ILKK
-1374 LLANPIAI
+1374 AL
-1382 TEYNP
+1382 
-1387 GKGTNTVSVYGNLY
+1387 
-1401 YNGVPVVVG
+1401 
-1410 IVATLG
+1410 
-1416 RGNNIITKIRT
+1416 
-1427 THARGD
+1427 
-1433 FRTQI
+1433 
-1438 TDDSILYLNENKK
+1438 
-1451 ETNSWFQAQEHHV
+1451 
-1464 PMGGN
+1464 
-1469 KYGFIRSITLVDQN
+1469 N

-1492 SERDTDIETQIN
+1492 PTRDT
-1504 QSMTMDE
+1504 
-1511 AKQMVQRAF
+1511 
-1520 VLGGIQEWYDGEYK
+1520 LG
-1534 NGDEWLKAQGADEVA
+1534 N
-1549 LYIENEYALQEKYL
+1549 
-1563 NKIQGIINDEFYVA
+1563 
-1577 DVLEAYLEG
+1577 
-1586 TLIGKEKPKAKR
+1586 
-1598 LDVSVN
+1598 
-1604 HRVNDTRFYS
+1604 
-1614 PQRIENIKQLF
+1614 
-1625 DVATQKLTAKNRA
+1625 
-1638 EVTSARAKVLL
+1638 
-1649 FAHNSGASELLGLSQ
+1649 
-1664 AELNKKLR
+1664 
-1672 SWSGYSAGAREASER
+1672 
-1687 LNRGVADSNKW
+1687 
-1698 TGIENCSW
+1698 
-1706 LYKNQVTTEELESLV
+1706 
-1721 KNVEGAASDYEKLY
+1721 
-1735 IARTMLALDTHID
+1735 
-1748 WSWLSFKFDTFAN
+1748 
-1761 VNKKQVGIGRCN
+1761 
-1773 GFYRNDERKIVV
+1773 
-1785 SHNKPHTVA
+1785 
-1794 HEMGH
+1794 
-1799 ALDYQWGRDLGFS
+1799 
-1812 NSALTDTYRNTERI
+1812 ALTEAQQSY
-1826 TDADTKQ
+1826 
-1833 FFDNFKIFLDSL
+1833 
-1845 TDNGDIRSEYTQDPK
+1845 
-1860 EVFARFVAR
+1860 FA
-1869 FVQWV
+1869 
-1874 DNTGGNRTYN
+1874 
-1884 TETDYYNDKFTA
+1884 E
-1896 SNYIEFVKLLQ
+1896 
-1907 EKAMLDAKKM
+1907 
-1917 ENETNENVLFSDRDS
+1917 
-1932 EGNQLSEGQQEYF
+1932 
-1945 KDSKVRDANGNL
+1945 SKVRDENGNL
-1957 LVMYHGTD
+1957 KVMYHGTPNATFTKFRSGTYFTEHKWYAD
-1965 SYNEFTVFKKGKSGY
+1965 RYQNQSASSLSYKKTADNPDTYAVYLDIKKPFDTRNPEEARIFNEEYFGHWGMGTPLMESGLPDWLDGGDLQEFLEEQGYDYDGLILDEGSVGGYGDEVISRGLSYVVFNPEQVKSVDNKNPTKDADYRFSIRDTDTFSRIQEMQTELNQINKTILEMQQSEEFKTVHDKLSEAITNGDVDEGIKVYQEWQDKSGY
-1980 LGSGIYLTSDKS
+1980 VELSKKRDALQEELKNLRKS
-1992 YAERYAKK
+1992 FEEEL
-2000 NGYDGRVYKTYVN
+2000 VYK
-2013 ITNPLVVTT
+2013 
-2022 DQPAV
+2022 A
-2027 EILGEKVAQ
+2027 
-2036 KRGLKNSFSTT
+2036 
-2047 WITPSDIKKL
+2047 
-2057 QNKGYDGIVWEYAGS
+2057 
-2072 VEVSVWDSNQVKN
+2072 
-2085 TTNLDPTSNPDIRYS
+2085 
-2100 ERDSQGHKLSEEQV
+2100 LSEEKEAIAKSGLSEADYFRKQAV
-2114 EFFKDSKIRDEK
+2114 KEFGYTPYFYDAGYIVPNGRMLNFSGEKGRHFGSRGEDHRGIGRIYATTQGTAALTRFMNDGNIRIMAESPGIDVFAQAEPTSEQYNTIRKFAAEYAKEGYFNVDISDESGKVIGSLEYENNINPTRIINDIKHYYATGEVRRQSDVAKFLYSDRDSNGRALSAGQIEYFKDSKIRDEK

-2174 DRYTDTDVP
+2174 DRYTDTAVP

-2239 YGGKTYSK
+2239 YGGKTYSE

-2266 LAFACAIEMNAIADK
+2266 LAFACAVEMNAIADK

-2360 SNPDIRYSGRD
+2360 SDPDIRYSDRD
-2371 LAPTFYSQMGKV
+2371 VAPTFYSQMGKV
-2383 VEGVKQEKLAANS
+2383 VEGVKQDKLAANS
-2396 VVNMLRGKGVKSEE
+2396 VVNLLRGKGVKAEE

-2430 LLDFINGSMLQIGE
+2430 LLDFINSSMLQIGE

-2455 SEDGDNYIVRHK
+2455 SEDGDNYIVRNK
-2467 GTRETL
+2467 ETRETL

-2578 SDWHNEGHKVGYAK
+2578 SDWHNAGHKQGY
-2592 NLLQAESK
+2592 ESDITADEREEFTK
-2600 RIAEIDKMQASLV
+2600 LEETIDSLN
-2613 EQMQK
+2613 EQIEALNK
-2618 KYQKGDIDGAMKL
+2618 EKGTLDIDYFRGEKMSFDEYSDKSVALIKKL
-2631 HEQERELYL
+2631 EKTTSKFNRAINRREELYS
-2640 ERQKIEGN
+2640 KIKN
-2648 KDGTPDAPFKENY
+2648 AAPDAPFKDNY

-2677 YDSIGWTPSEVQVER
+2677 YDSIGWTPADIQDKR
-2692 WSDEYAEGYRIEYD
+2692 WDDKQYHEEGKGKSGNLVGYTIEYD
-2706 QDMPKFLKKYGK
+2706 QDMPKFLRKYGK
-2718 QWGASVGT
+2718 QWGAKVGT
-2726 TTLPN
+2726 INLTN

-2910 KIQKVVSELN
+2910 KIQKIVSELN

-3020 QLIEAA
+3020 QLIETA
-3026 IEKVIDKVG
+3026 IEKTIDKVG

-3100 GDLIRGFTWNEMTP
+3100 GDLIREFTWNEMTP
-3114 VYAIRRTG
+3114 IYAIRRTG

-3159 HSKWNLNKVYG
+3159 HSKWNLNKVYS

-3176 RTFRLTLEHMMSIYA
+3176 RTFRLTLEYMMSIYA

-3236 EMLNTIK
+3236 ETLNTIK

-3725 FGVPLKNLLRTG
+3725 FGVPLKNLLRTS

-3771 SKALYDAIVS
+3771 SKALYDAIIS

-3856 NSMKPKSKSEISS
+3856 NSMKPKNKSEIGS